1 MVKTDQRLVHRRQQL
16 AVLQRQRP
24 TIALRRQMLAQ
35 RFEMRLKVPGQD
47 SKIHYVDFSAMSLWS
62 REDVTPGSYDTGFA
76 LITPSPEIR
85 DMIDALHHYFS
96 FRPGAL
102 GPFVPPSGASTD
114 KGCCQG
120 V

>member
-1 MVKTDQRLVHRRQQL
+1 MLISRY
-16 AVLQRQRP
+16 P
-24 TIALRRQMLAQ
+24 MMLAQ

-96 FRPGAL
+96 FRPGAW
-102 GPFVPPSGASTD
+102 GPSFRRPVLRPTKAAAKRLAVTQSAPARFIAR
-114 KGCCQG
+114 
-120 V
+120 